1 MYTSSRVLLLLE
13 VGTKQNK
20 RSSILNQRELKKT
33 HGKHHACQPAA
44 TCYAFQ
50 TCGEH
55 QCMQMLLPPPDVKM
69 TRQGQ
74 FNRWPIFWYQAYLTQ
89 AQTMACLVIM
99 KSAKKRLVDSYIA
112 DMCADCRCRGCEED
126 AAGDDRPSARE
137 HSRQARAV
145 PHLHGALPDRGRE
158 PPRCQAEQDEAEAP
172 EGAHGW
178 REWPA
183 RQAGVPGSEAWSTRC
198 MSQHIHGVVP
208 MKALPATLYL
218 L

>member
-1 MYTSSRVLLLLE
+1 MYTSSGVLLLLE

-99 KSAKKRLVDSYIA
+99 KSAKKRLLTAILRTCALIA
-112 DMCADCRCRGCEED
+112 G
-126 AAGDDRPSARE
+126 
-137 HSRQARAV
+137 
-145 PHLHGALPDRGRE
+145 
-158 PPRCQAEQDEAEAP
+158 AEAVKKM
-172 EGAHGW
+172 
-178 REWPA
+178 
-183 RQAGVPGSEAWSTRC
+183 RQEMIGFLPGSIRGK
-198 MSQHIHGVVP
+198 HGQFHTFTERF
-208 MKALPATLYL
+208 LIEDESHPAVKQNKTKLRHL
-218 L
+218 KVHMAGESGLRAKQVCQDQ